1 MKRYLLWGAMAFLSV
16 FVCMCGALL
25 YKYADVNLK
34 APAPAELKI
43 SQNNKESNL
52 TARPAS
58 WVGEMANLTPKKY
71 ALASNEIFIEFR
83 DEPKAAI
90 KTAYQLMIDKNDLY
104 SMFCLTQILKNI
116 PVDFSVVKEN
126 SQNLIYINTQDNGV
140 LNRVINELKAYDI
153 RSTFKEIKL

>member
-1 MKRYLLWGAMAFLSV
+1 MKRYLLWGAMAFVLI
-16 FVCMCGALL
+16 FVCICGALL

-34 APAPAELKI
+34 EPARLKV
-43 SQNNKESNL
+43 SQANEESNL
-52 TARPAS
+52 TAGPAS
-58 WVGEMANLTPKKY
+58 WVGEMANLVPKKY
-71 ALASNEIFIEFR
+71 VLASNEIYVEFK
-83 DEPKAAI
+83 DESKAAI
-90 KTAYQLMIDKNDLY
+90 KITYQLMINKNDIY
-104 SMFCLTQILKNI
+104 SMFCLSQTLKNI

>member
-1 MKRYLLWGAMAFLSV
+1 MKRYLLWGAMAFILI
-16 FVCMCGALL
+16 FVCICGALL

-34 APAPAELKI
+34 APAPADLKI
-43 SQNNKESNL
+43 SQNNEEQNL
-52 TARPAS
+52 SGGPAS
-58 WVGEMANLTPKKY
+58 WVGEMANLAPKKY
-71 ALASNEIFIEFR
+71 ALASNEIYVEFK
-83 DEPKAAI
+83 DVSKSVI
-90 KTAYQLMIDKNDLY
+90 KTAYQLMIDKNDIY
-104 SMFCLTQILKNI
+104 SMFCLTQTLKNI

>member
-34 APAPAELKI
+34 EPTPTELKM
-43 SQNNKESNL
+43 SQNNE
-52 TARPAS
+52 
-58 WVGEMANLTPKKY
+58 EQKY

-140 LNRVINELKAYDI
+140 LDRIINELKAYDI
-153 RSTFKEIKL
+153 RSTFKEIRL